1 MVTSLLKIKIPR
13 AKKKDAIQTVRT
25 ILGRTCAQPGCISM
39 AFYQDTN
46 NPGIMMLYEEW
57 EDWPNLE
64 NHIQSDAYRSILEL
78 MELSSE
84 KPEINFYNTS
94 NARGMEIIEKLR
106 G

>member
-1 MVTSLLKIKIPR
+1 
-13 AKKKDAIQTVRT
+13 
-25 ILGRTCAQPGCISM
+25 
-39 AFYQDTN
+39 
-46 NPGIMMLYEEW
+46 MLYEEW

-84 KPEINFYNTS
+84 KPEIKFYNTS